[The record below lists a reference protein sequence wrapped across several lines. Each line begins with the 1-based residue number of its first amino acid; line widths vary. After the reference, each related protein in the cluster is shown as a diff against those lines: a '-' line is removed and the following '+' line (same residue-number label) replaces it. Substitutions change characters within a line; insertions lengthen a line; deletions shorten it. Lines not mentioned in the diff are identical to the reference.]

1 MTVVE
6 VLVALMIVS
15 IGLLGIAGST
25 ALALR
30 TAHDATQR
38 RNAMHRIVSRHSQL
52 AASGCGG
59 TASGS
64 TTDTAHSV
72 TEAWYVSVQSTGFA
86 LATDS
91 VRWMSARGPH
101 SFVLTSAFPC

>member
-15 IGLLGIAGST
+15 IGLLGMAGST

-30 TAHDATQR
+30 TAHDATHR
-38 RNAMHRIVSRHSQL
+38 RNSMHRVVSRHSQL
-52 AASGCGG
+52 AAAGCSGA
-59 TASGS
+59 TSGS
-64 TTDTAHSV
+64 ATDTARAIAE
-72 TEAWYVSVQSTGFA
+72 TWYVIVQPSGFA
-86 LATDS
+86 LVTDS
-91 VRWMSARGPH
+91 VRWMGARGPH